1 MKRGAKRMKQSNTD
15 FICKCGLCGHKELAL
30 SELILKIGYGSDYD
44 GELIEAYICGKCA
57 DRLYE
62 LLSN

>member
-1 MKRGAKRMKQSNTD
+1 MKQSNTD
-15 FICKCGLCGHKELAL
+15 FICKCGLCGHKGLAL
-30 SELILKIGYGSDYD
+30 SELILKIGYSSGYD